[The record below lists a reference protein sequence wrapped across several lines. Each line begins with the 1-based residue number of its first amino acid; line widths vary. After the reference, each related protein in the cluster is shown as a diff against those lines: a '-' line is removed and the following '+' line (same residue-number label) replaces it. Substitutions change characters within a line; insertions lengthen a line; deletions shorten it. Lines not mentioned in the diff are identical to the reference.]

1 MPYRTSLPI
10 LTILCVALSTLPSP
24 AAERFD
30 GEFFNGEGDAEYLEL
45 LDIARRMFEPDPE
58 FQNLSML
65 YKPEWN
71 GLVEGPTWGAWWVQ
85 NSYGP
90 TYCALPVMQEPFV
103 TFLLNSQALWFDQMG
118 DGKSEVS
125 FGRGDRRR
133 TWVPPDG
140 CLCDAAAPGMFIP
153 KQGDGKVDIHD
164 WGMEFTAA
172 GMLLQ
177 AEALLIGRDA
187 AMIAEDLPK
196 LERCANF
203 IESRRDPKNDLF
215 LAGPA
220 GNLLAPSY
228 AGHKKPDGSYGMA
241 YLTGLSVTYIAGLDR
256 LIELEKLAGRSVEA
270 KRYQARRD
278 SAQEGLA
285 QLATDEGYLIKS
297 LDPDGTRHGVYGAD
311 KHGYF
316 EASPNHDA
324 VAFRVVDDRQAQ
336 KIYDKIASLPGLRPH
351 DFIIANYP
359 GLDDMYEDPE
369 GSWLWSF
376 GTWVNGGHWSTCE
389 ARVIMA
395 YYRLGKHDDA
405 RRSMQQ
411 LLTFARRFRMDN
423 PLVEFGSKV
432 YQPKQPINLCYDS
445 FGPPAALLR
454 GLFEYLYTADGVT
467 LLPHVPP
474 QITFLEQKFPIRLG
488 QKKLYIVTKGSG
500 PVTSV
505 YVNGVALKS
514 FDANS
519 ITLKYET
526 LPAFARIQIGLGDA
540 RLTPD
545 PRATITRERPPAAP
559 DDATPELAALQSR
572 RETLWALLHELRQ
585 AKLDK
590 TYEAAH
596 ARLALKAISV
606 ALHRRTMLNDGIL
619 QPLEEDESRAAAERS
634 YTETAEKLC
643 NGLETTLN
651 SYAEAADATQKQ
663 VYAIWKAMP
672 RDGS

>member
-1 MPYRTSLPI
+1 
-10 LTILCVALSTLPSP
+10 
-24 AAERFD
+24 
-30 GEFFNGEGDAEYLEL
+30 
-45 LDIARRMFEPDPE
+45 
-58 FQNLSML
+58 
-65 YKPEWN
+65 
-71 GLVEGPTWGAWWVQ
+71 
-85 NSYGP
+85 
-90 TYCALPVMQEPFV
+90 
-103 TFLLNSQALWFDQMG
+103 MG

-125 FGRGDRRR
+125 FGRGDKRR

-153 KQGDGKVDIHD
+153 KQGDGRVDIHD

-172 GMLLQ
+172 GFLLQ
-177 AEALLIGRDA
+177 AEALLIGRDE
-187 AMIAEDLPK
+187 AMIREDLPK

-203 IESRRDPKNDLF
+203 IESRRDPKNNLF

-220 GNLLAPSY
+220 GNLLAPSFSGY
-228 AGHKKPDGSYGMA
+228 KKPDGSYGMA
-241 YLTGLSVTYIAGLDR
+241 YLTGLSVTYTAALDR
-256 LIELEKLAGRSVEA
+256 LIELENLAGRSDEA
-270 KRYQARRD
+270 KLYRARRD

-285 QLATDEGYLIKS
+285 QLATDEGYFIKS
-297 LDPDGTRHGVYGAD
+297 LDPDGTRHGVYGAE

-324 VAFRVVDDRQAQ
+324 VAFRVVDDEQAQ
-336 KIYDKIASLPGLRPH
+336 KIYAKIASLPGLRPH

-405 RRSMQQ
+405 RRSMKQ
-411 LLTFARRFRMDN
+411 LLTFARKFRMDN

-445 FGPPAALLR
+445 FGPPAALVR

-467 LLPHVPP
+467 LLPHIPP
-474 QITFLEQKFPIRLG
+474 QITSLEQKFPIRLG

-500 PVTSV
+500 QITSV
-505 YVNGVALKS
+505 LVNGVALKS
-514 FDANS
+514 FDETS
-519 ITLKYET
+519 VTLKYET
-526 LPAFARIQIGLGDA
+526 LPALAQIHIGLGGA

-545 PRATITRERPPAAP
+545 HRISITRERPPAGKLA
-559 DDATPELAALQSR
+559 DASPELDALEIR
-572 RETLWALLHELRQ
+572 RESLGKLLMELRK
-585 AKLDK
+585 AKLRK

-596 ARLALKAISV
+596 ARLAMKAINI
-606 ALHRRTMLNDGIL
+606 AFHRHAMLKDGVL
-619 QPLEEDESRAAAERS
+619 QPLDEEESRAAADKI
-634 YTETAEKLC
+634 YIETADKLC
-643 NGLETTLN
+643 NGLEATLN
-651 SYAEAADATQKQ
+651 SYAETTDSVQKK
-663 VYAIWKAMP
+663 VYAIWKAIP
-672 RDGS
+672 QDGS

>member
-1 MPYRTSLPI
+1 
-10 LTILCVALSTLPSP
+10 
-24 AAERFD
+24 
-30 GEFFNGEGDAEYLEL
+30 
-45 LDIARRMFEPDPE
+45 
-58 FQNLSML
+58 
-65 YKPEWN
+65 
-71 GLVEGPTWGAWWVQ
+71 
-85 NSYGP
+85 
-90 TYCALPVMQEPFV
+90 
-103 TFLLNSQALWFDQMG
+103 MG

-125 FGRGDRRR
+125 FGRGDKRR

-153 KQGDGKVDIHD
+153 KQGDGRVDIHD

-172 GMLLQ
+172 GFLLQ
-177 AEALLIGRDA
+177 AEALLIGRDE
-187 AMIAEDLPK
+187 AMIREDLPK

-203 IESRRDPKNDLF
+203 IESRRDPKNNLF

-220 GNLLAPSY
+220 GNLLAPSFSGY
-228 AGHKKPDGSYGMA
+228 KKPDGSYGMA
-241 YLTGLSVTYIAGLDR
+241 YLTGLSVTYTAALDR
-256 LIELEKLAGRSVEA
+256 LIELENLAGRSDEA
-270 KRYQARRD
+270 KLYRARRD

-285 QLATDEGYLIKS
+285 QLATDEGYFIKS
-297 LDPDGTRHGVYGAD
+297 LDPDGTRHGVYGAE

-324 VAFRVVDDRQAQ
+324 VAFRVVDDEQAQ
-336 KIYDKIASLPGLRPH
+336 KIYAKIASLPGLRPH

-405 RRSMQQ
+405 RRSMKQ

-445 FGPPAALLR
+445 FGPPAALVR

-467 LLPHVPP
+467 LLPHIPP
-474 QITFLEQKFPIRLG
+474 QITSLEQKFPIRLG

-500 PVTSV
+500 QITSV
-505 YVNGVALKS
+505 LVNGVALKS
-514 FDANS
+514 FDETS
-519 ITLKYET
+519 VTLKYET
-526 LPAFARIQIGLGDA
+526 LPALAQIHIGLGGA

-545 PRATITRERPPAAP
+545 HRISITRERPPAGKLA
-559 DDATPELAALQSR
+559 DASPELDALEIR
-572 RETLWALLHELRQ
+572 RESLGKLLMELRK
-585 AKLDK
+585 AKLRK

-596 ARLALKAISV
+596 ARLAMKAINI
-606 ALHRRTMLNDGIL
+606 AFHRHAMLKDGVL
-619 QPLEEDESRAAAERS
+619 QPLDEEESRAAADKI
-634 YTETAEKLC
+634 YIETADKLC
-643 NGLETTLN
+643 NGLEATLN
-651 SYAEAADATQKQ
+651 SYAETTDSVQKK
-663 VYAIWKAMP
+663 VYAIWKAIP
-672 RDGS
+672 QDGS